1 MINFAPF
8 ISLLLNKKT
17 KREPKRELSTQDK
30 KELKKINEMDMFEA
44 MDYLSKN
51 KDMYDKIK
59 ELDEEERITYCGACG
74 GDASVCD
81 GC

>member
-17 KREPKRELSTQDK
+17 KKESKRELTTQDK
-30 KELKKINEMDMFEA
+30 KELNKINEMGMFEA
-44 MDYLSKN
+44 MDYLAN
-51 KDMYDKIK
+51 K
-59 ELDEEERITYCGACG
+59 EDEKITYCGACG
-74 GDASVCD
+74 GDASNCD